1 MKARWII
8 LPLTALLFM
17 VSSAVAVETVKG
29 ISSADF
35 YFSPRGGL
43 VEAVVK
49 EIDGAGSRIVVH
61 AHSFPSYEIAKALAE
76 ARERGVMVVA
86 LLDRSQKREKET
98 TAFVLEK
105 AGIPI
110 YIDSD
115 HAVANSN
122 AMIIDKDTV
131 LTGSFNFTKE
141 AEEKNAESLMII
153 RSPKVA
159 ALYMKNFDRHMA
171 HSMPFKH

>member
-17 VSSAVAVETVKG
+17 VSSAVRSRRSRAFPPPIFTSRPG
-29 ISSADF
+29 RSG
-35 YFSPRGGL
+35 RGGRQ
-43 VEAVVK
+43 

-105 AGIPI
+105 AESRCTSTATTPWPT
-110 YIDSD
+110 
-115 HAVANSN
+115 
-122 AMIIDKDTV
+122 AM
-131 LTGSFNFTKE
+131 
-141 AEEKNAESLMII
+141 
-153 RSPKVA
+153 R
-159 ALYMKNFDRHMA
+159 
-171 HSMPFKH
+171 